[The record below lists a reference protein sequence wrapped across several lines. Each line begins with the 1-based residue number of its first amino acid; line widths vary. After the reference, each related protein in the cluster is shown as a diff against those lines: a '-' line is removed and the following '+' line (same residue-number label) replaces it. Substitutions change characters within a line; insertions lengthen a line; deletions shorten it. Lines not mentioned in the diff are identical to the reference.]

1 MAYRYMIARASTRSV
16 NETPLAEHGVVAD
29 WIAQSRIEIDAGRML
44 VLEAAH
50 KMDCQ
55 NAKAAMAEIAMSKIY
70 VPNMALKVLD
80 RAMQTH
86 GGGGICQDFPLAR
99 IWAYL
104 RTTRIADGPDE
115 AHIAQLARI
124 ELRNAK
130 AMVDK
135 IEAQGE
141 ALDKLAT
148 LDKAGNCRPR
158 L

>member
-1 MAYRYMIARASTRSV
+1 MIARATARMV
-16 NETPLAEHGVVAD
+16 NETSLAEHGVIAD
-29 WIAQSRIEIDAGRML
+29 WIARSRIEIDAGRML

-70 VPNMALKVLD
+70 VPNMALQVLD
-80 RAMQTH
+80 KAMQTH
-86 GGGGICQDFPLAR
+86 GAGGICSDFPLAR

-124 ELRNAK
+124 QLRSA
-130 AMVDK
+130 
-135 IEAQGE
+135 EATISKLSAQDE
-141 ALDKLAT
+141 TVDKLAAMYKT
-148 LDKAGNCRPR
+148 GRARPR